1 LPLLVARVSTDHINL
16 TVPPDN
22 LAFIADAADAGANFH
37 GDSSLPKRDYLPDY
51 GETEHVMAGK
61 RGGKG
66 IADF

>member
-16 TVPPDN
+16 TVPPNN

-51 GETEHVMAGK
+51 GETEHITSSNAP
-61 RGGKG
+61 GKG
-66 IADF
+66 ITDF